1 MVENDFNRNNAGNVA
16 RTALVLKNKYCNLKK
31 RLLNKFGD
39 ERAGIRGT
47 GGGPYLE
54 VNYDENEKAVCEIL
68 GDKRLG
74 RQSSLYDDNNGK

>member
-1 MVENDFNRNNAGNVA
+1 MVENDFNRNHVGNVA
-16 RTALVLKNKYCNLKK
+16 RTALVLKNKYSNLKK
-31 RLLNKFGD
+31 RVLKKVGD

-47 GGGPYLE
+47 GGGPYIE

>member
-1 MVENDFNRNNAGNVA
+1 MIENDFNRNHAGNVA

-31 RLLNKFGD
+31 RLLKKFGD

-54 VNYDENEKAVCEIL
+54 VNYDENKKAVCEIL